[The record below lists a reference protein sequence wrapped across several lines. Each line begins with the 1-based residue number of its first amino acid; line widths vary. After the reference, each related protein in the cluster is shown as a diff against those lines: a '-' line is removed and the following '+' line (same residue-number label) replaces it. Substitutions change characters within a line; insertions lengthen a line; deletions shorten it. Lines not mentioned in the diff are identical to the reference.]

1 MLILHCGSFI
11 KTTVINKL
19 NSAYIRCMKMFFG
32 YSRYHSVTQMLLE
45 LTLPSFE
52 TVIINSRFTFM
63 KMYNSSSNELVSYLR
78 VLDS

>member
-1 MLILHCGSFI
+1 VPNVLRTG
-11 KTTVINKL
+11 TDT
-19 NSAYIRCMKMFFG
+19 MFFG

-63 KMYNSSSNELVSYLR
+63 KMYNSCSNELVSYLR
-78 VLDS
+78 VLDI